1 VKVGLI
7 AQPLDGVLPPR
18 QNSVGLISFN
28 TAIELARH
36 LDVCLLF
43 RRRQDVVEP
52 DLLNFRCVP
61 ISSPLDDHVA
71 GFISRYPRWAERL
84 CIRHLADDHPF
95 YARAV
100 AKALTDHS
108 CTVAHVMNY
117 WQWCRSLHTSNRAVV
132 LEMHSEWLSQMD
144 PKRVRRQL
152 EATDAVVG
160 VSDHIMQLFRRAHPG
175 YRGRTATVYNGVDT
189 DMFVPAAADDD
200 AAGRRHPLVLFVG
213 RMSPE
218 KGVHVILRAF
228 ARVAKRYPAAALEL
242 IGSRTETPF
251 RYLAGLS
258 DDPYVRGLRRF
269 YDGEASTYQRHLDE
283 LVNELGLQG
292 RVKFLG
298 SLPHKDLVAKYQSAA
313 VVVNPSF
320 SESFG
325 MSVVE
330 AMASA
335 VPVVAAGVGGMLE
348 TVVNGETGYLVEVDQ
363 PEPLGDAVVQI
374 LDNRSLAAQM
384 GQKGRERAVERFSW
398 RARAARLAEVYTQV
412 AASRPS

>member
-1 VKVGLI
+1 MRVGLI

-18 QNSVGLISFN
+18 HNSIGLILYN
-28 TAIELARH
+28 TAVELGRH

-43 RRRQDVVEP
+43 RRRPDTVEP
-52 DLLNFRCVP
+52 DNLNFRCVP
-61 ISSPLDDHVA
+61 ISAPLDDRVA
-71 GFISRYPRWAERL
+71 GFISRYPRWADRL
-84 CIRHLADDHPF
+84 RIRHLADDHPF

-100 AKALTDHS
+100 AQALDKHGCS
-108 CTVAHVMNY
+108 VAHVMNY
-117 WQWCRSLHTSNRAVV
+117 WQWCRSLRSHDRAVV
-132 LEMHSEWLSQMD
+132 LEMQSEWLSQMN
-144 PKRVRRQL
+144 PKQVRRQL
-152 EATDAVVG
+152 EATDGVVG
-160 VSDHIMQLFRRAHPG
+160 VSDHITRLFRRAHPE

-189 DMFVPAAADDD
+189 DTFIPV
-200 AAGRRHPLVLFVG
+200 AAGETATSGRRPLVLFVG

-218 KGVHVILRAF
+218 KGVHVLLQAF
-228 ARVAKRYPAAALEL
+228 ARVVKRNSDAVLEL
-242 IGSRTETPF
+242 VGPRTELPF
-251 RYLAGLS
+251 RFLAGLS
-258 DDPYVRGLRRF
+258 DDPHVRGLGRF
-269 YDGEASTYQRHLDE
+269 YEGESSRYQRHLDE
-283 LVNELGLQG
+283 LVADLGLQG
-292 RVKFLG
+292 HVKFVG
-298 SLPHKDLVAKYQSAA
+298 NLPHKELIAKYQSAA

-325 MSVVE
+325 ISVVE
-330 AMASA
+330 AMATA
-335 VPVVAAGVGGMLE
+335 VPVVATSVGGMLE